1 MAAEAEVQR
10 SGMDVVKLLAAALII
25 AAGIGGFYWFEDLP
39 LVVRVLGFLVLTALG
54 IFVGLQSER
63 GRAIRQFVLDA
74 RTEVRKVVWPSRQE
88 TIQTTLIVFAVVV
101 VMGIFLWLV
110 DMGLLAIV
118 RNVTGHGG

>member
-10 SGMDVVKLLAAALII
+10 SGTDVVKLLAAALII
-25 AAGIGGFYWFEDLP
+25 AAGIAGFYWFEEYP
-39 LVVRVLGFLVLTALG
+39 LVLRVLGFLVLTALG

-63 GRAIRQFVLDA
+63 GRAIRQFFLDA

-88 TIQTTLIVFAVVV
+88 TIQTTLIVFAVVLAMAV
-101 VMGIFLWLV
+101 FLWLV

-118 RNVTGHGG
+118 RNVTGHGD